1 MNRDDRIALGMIA
14 MLVYGIYL
22 GSRGTARSAPE
33 RRIAPAIAPRLAR
46 RPAPPHARLWRAFR
60 AALAIAIF
68 LAALPF
74 AAALALLRIAPR
86 RGRRRR

>member
-22 GSRGTARSAPE
+22 GSRGTVRSAPE
-33 RRIAPAIAPRLAR
+33 RRIAPAIAR